1 MPLLFPGG
9 GVGLGRWSRK
19 KKMKRK
25 RNHATRI
32 QFLYLMSLISGPVSS
47 IVNDNR
53 SLGWRRGEAHTQQS
67 WTISLATGGE
77 RQLRHSRAPAFS
89 WNVPWILNVAAVRHL
104 PVAPSAAKR
113 RKVHRKNGILQIL
126 LWEAE
131 LGSDHCQREERGR
144 RFLKQPRSLCRPAAA
159 AAAAA
164 AFACSR
170 SPGAERW

>member
-1 MPLLFPGG
+1 MLKGT
-9 GVGLGRWSRK
+9 

-89 WNVPWILNVAAVRHL
+89 WNVPWLLNVTAVRHL

-144 RFLKQPRSLCRPAAA
+144 RFLKQPRPLCCLAGAAVA
-159 AAAAA
+159 ATA
-164 AFACSR
+164 AFRCSR
-170 SPGAERW
+170 SPEAERW